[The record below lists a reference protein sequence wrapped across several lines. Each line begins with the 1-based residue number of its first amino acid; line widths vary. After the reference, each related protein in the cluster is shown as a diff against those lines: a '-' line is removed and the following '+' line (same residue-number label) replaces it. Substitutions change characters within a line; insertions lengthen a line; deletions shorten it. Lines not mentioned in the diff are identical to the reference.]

1 MVMRPPSSVPLLLV
15 LAVACEPT
23 LDNTDSI
30 VSTSRVIAVRADP
43 AEAAPK
49 TSVAYTALV
58 VDSTGT
64 LSEAPLDWAF
74 CNEPKPLSEL
84 EPVSPDCLAM
94 TGPLLQEIG
103 DGTAVS
109 AAIPDTA
116 CQTFGPDVA
125 APMMGQPSAR
135 PVDPDSTGG
144 YYQALRLALGGT
156 SSVAYTLAQ
165 SRLSCGIAGAS
176 SSQIAQ
182 FSMQYLP
189 NTNPAIDW
197 LAIDGA
203 PPETVAAGAHVTLHA
218 AWADCTGATM
228 SCTGSEPYVVFD
240 LASRTIS
247 PGREALAVAWFATA
261 GSFDVD
267 HTGRSSTDATTF
279 SENGWTAPLQSGSV
293 TLWVVLRDD
302 RGGIGWQQFSVTVP

>member
-1 MVMRPPSSVPLLLV
+1 MVIRHTLLPLV
-15 LAVACEPT
+15 VVALAAACEPV

-43 AEAAPK
+43 AEAAPMAAV
-49 TSVAYTALV
+49 SYTALV
-58 VDSTGT
+58 VDTTGT

-94 TGPLLQEIG
+94 SGPLLQEIG
-103 DGTAVS
+103 DGTAVMTS
-109 AAIPDTA
+109 IPSSA
-116 CQTFGPDVA
+116 CQTFGPETPP
-125 APMMGQPSAR
+125 PMMGMPSPR

-156 SSVAYTLAQ
+156 SPVAYTLAQ
-165 SRLSCGIAGAS
+165 SRLSCGIAGATS
-176 SSQIAQ
+176 AQIEQ

-189 NTNPAIDW
+189 NTNPAVDS
-197 LAIDGA
+197 LVVDGA
-203 PPETVAAGAHVTLHA
+203 LPTTVAAGAHVTLHA
-218 AWADCTGATM
+218 AWADCTGATV

-247 PGREALAVAWFATA
+247 PVREALEVAWFATG
-261 GSFDVD
+261 GSFDID
-267 HTGRSSTDATTF
+267 HTGRAATDPTTF
-279 SENGWTAPLQSGSV
+279 SENDWTAPAAPGLI
-293 TLWVVLRDD
+293 TLWIVLRDD
-302 RGGIGWQQFSVTVP
+302 RGGIGWSQYSVTIH